1 MTTFTVAVI
10 SAGLSQPSSTR
21 LLADQL
27 AEATRR
33 EAAHQGKQ
41 VDMVTIEIRQLAQ
54 DITNN
59 LLTGFPS
66 AALQAAIDTVT
77 RADAVIAVT
86 PVFSASYSGL
96 FKSFF
101 DVLDPKA
108 LVGTPVLI
116 AATGG
121 SARHSLVLDYAMRPL
136 FSYLKATIVGTGVF
150 AATADFGSD
159 DAGRSLADLPVL
171 LGATGGTER
180 HSLALDYSIRP
191 LFTYLHARPVS
202 TAVYAA
208 SADWGD
214 GDGGLQRRI
223 ERAAGELAGEIL
235 RSQRTEVDPWA
246 LTTSFEDLLRDPS

>member
-33 EAAHQGKQ
+33 EAAHQGQQ
-41 VDMVTIEIRQLAQ
+41 VEMVTIEIRQLAQ

-66 AALQAAIDTVT
+66 AALQEAIDTVT
-77 RADAVIAVT
+77 RADAMIAVT

-108 LVGTPVLI
+108 LIGTPVLI

-136 FSYLKATIVGTGVF
+136 FSYLKATIVPTGVF

-159 DAGRSLADLPVL
+159 EAGRSLADRVHRAAAELVALLAVSSRAGGAPATVDIAPGPARPGRPSPEPDPFDSFVPFDEL
-171 LGATGGTER
+171 LG
-180 HSLALDYSIRP
+180 
-191 LFTYLHARPVS
+191 
-202 TAVYAA
+202 
-208 SADWGD
+208 
-214 GDGGLQRRI
+214 RR
-223 ERAAGELAGEIL
+223 
-235 RSQRTEVDPWA
+235 
-246 LTTSFEDLLRDPS
+246 